1 MTKLVKLT
9 LKNFKSF
16 KKAEIPLSNGF
27 TAIVGSNGSGKSN
40 VLDALLFVL
49 GITSLKTL
57 RAGKLTDL
65 VYNNAKEN
73 YAKVDLTIKN
83 GGKTYEVSR
92 MIDKQ
97 GKSIYR
103 LDGKRTTLNEVN
115 SLLVEFGIDITGHN
129 IVTQGDIT
137 KVVNMSG
144 TERRQI
150 IDSIAGLSEFDQ
162 KKDEAVKEL
171 NKVDSR
177 IKEATII
184 LNERNTF
191 LEELE
196 KEMNAAQEF
205 SGLSTEKKD
214 IKATIIS
221 KELYQIE
228 KRTVEIDKELKELEK
243 NKEEIQASIKELN
256 EEVSKAKQDANA
268 LSSKAIKGSAEIYN
282 TVGKEFEEKKSQLN
296 IEKERIDIKQAS
308 IKRNKK
314 RIEDNEKNVRE
325 SKQAIN
331 DIAEKIKELNTEKN
345 GLDDQLKEITTKK
358 SGLDDVAKTKNK
370 EIIVVET
377 ELDEKNKAIDLI
389 RKENFDLEV
398 FIKQWEKQKSFNTK
412 KLLELEEEEK
422 ELNARLVEIDS
433 KNNEIT
439 SLGGF
444 EKLEGE
450 LAQKEDELEKNNSIS
465 SNYNA
470 VIKQERKAV
479 SELTKEIS
487 KCPVCDS
494 NLEAEKKKKILGEK
508 EALIVTTE
516 KELATSKEKEAT
528 IKADLGVIKDNLRL
542 VARLMVEI
550 EGKNVLNERLERV
563 ESKVKSVKL
572 ELDEKQFEAQLNKKN
587 TLDAKVK
594 TLVEKR
600 ETIKESLNALRKEN
614 VFEEL
619 SMVNAKRDELI
630 HNKSVMEAQLNENRL
645 ALSKMKSTEDAL
657 TKENTALGEEIDTYL
672 REIEEKRPILAQ
684 IEEEVSTQEKE
695 LEGAKKENS
704 KLLAEKEKLDA
715 RIEKVEKE
723 IYTESGK
730 AKRMDSRVNEFNIEK
745 SKLEVREADLI
756 EEQSEF
762 EGATKIGEKTVDELK
777 QRLVVVSKRLEEI
790 GAVNLKAMDNFT
802 ELKKEVDEIQTK
814 ASTLEEERL
823 SVLDMIDKIDV
834 KRTNVFMDCFNEVN
848 HNFKDMFAKFFNGE
862 ALLDLTNPDSPLESG
877 LLIDAKPK
885 GGKLQNIDSMSGGEK
900 TLTAL
905 AFMFAIQ
912 LYSPAPFYAFD
923 EADAALDKENSMKMG
938 SLIDKIAEKS
948 QFIAITHNDTI
959 TKKARQIVGVALNK
973 DNSSVIGLK
982 LKGTRIAS

>member
-83 GGKTYEVSR
+83 GGKNYEVSR

-137 KVVNMSG
+137 KVVNMSPM
-144 TERRQI
+144 ERRQI
-150 IDSIAGLSEFDQ
+150 IDSIAGLSEFD
-162 KKDEAVKEL
+162 KKKEEAVKEL

-196 KEMNAAQEF
+196 KEMNVAQEF
-205 SGLSTEKKD
+205 SGLSKEKKD

-228 KRTVEIDKELKELEK
+228 KRTIEVDKELKELQIERS
-243 NKEEIQASIKELN
+243 EIQKNIEELN
-256 EEVSKAKQDANA
+256 KEVSKEKQNANTI
-268 LSSKAIKGSAEIYN
+268 SSKAIKGSEEIYN
-282 TVGKEFEEKKSQLN
+282 TFGKEFEEKKSKLN
-296 IEKERIDIKQAS
+296 IEKDRIEIKQAS
-308 IKRNKK
+308 IERNKK
-314 RIEDNEKNVRE
+314 RIEDNNINASK
-325 SKQAIN
+325 SKQEIN
-331 DIAEKIKELNTEKN
+331 EIAEKIKELNKEKN
-345 GLDDQLKEITTKK
+345 DLDERLEVVTAKKED
-358 SGLDDVAKTKNK
+358 LDKIAQKKNK
-370 EIIVVET
+370 EIIGIET
-377 ELDEKNKAIDLI
+377 ELDEKNKEIDLI

-412 KLLELEEEEK
+412 KLIELEEEEK
-422 ELNARLVEIDS
+422 ELNARLSDIDS
-433 KNNEIT
+433 KDNEIT
-439 SLGGF
+439 SFGGLA
-444 EKLEGE
+444 KLEKE
-450 LAQKEDELEKNNSIS
+450 LEKQEEELEKNNALLS
-465 SNYNA
+465 SCNA
-470 VIKQERKAV
+470 FINQEKKAIA
-479 SELTKEIS
+479 ELTKEIS
-487 KCPVCDS
+487 KCPICES
-494 NLEAEKKKKILGEK
+494 NLEAAKKDAILSEKKTTLDAKNK
-508 EALIVTTE
+508 EVAGY
-516 KELATSKEKEAT
+516 KEKEAM
-528 IKADLGVIKDNLRL
+528 IKTELGKVKDNLRL
-542 VARLMVEI
+542 VARLTVEV
-550 EGKNVLNERLERV
+550 EGKEAIANRIEITRD
-563 ESKVKSVKL
+563 KIKSIKL
-572 ELDEKQFEAQLNKKN
+572 DLDEKQFEAQINKKN
-587 TLDAKVK
+587 NLDVKVRA
-594 TLVEKR
+594 LVEKR
-600 ETIKESLNALRKEN
+600 ELLKEKLNSLRKEN
-614 VFEEL
+614 IFEEL
-619 SMVNAKRDELI
+619 TITTTKRDGLI
-630 HNKSVMEAQLNENRL
+630 HNKSLVDDQLNENRIG
-645 ALSKMKSTEDAL
+645 LSKMKSKEDAML
-657 TKENTALGEEIDTYL
+657 KENTALDEEINTYL

-684 IEEEVSTQEKE
+684 IEEELSTQEKE
-695 LEGAKKENS
+695 LADAKKENS
-704 KLLAEKEKLDA
+704 KLLEEKEKLD
-715 RIEKVEKE
+715 ISVEKMEKE
-723 IYTESGK
+723 IYAESGK
-730 AKRMDSRVNEFNIEK
+730 AKKIDSRVNEFNIEK
-745 SKLEVREADLI
+745 SKLEVREADLT
-756 EEQSEF
+756 EEQKEF
-762 EGATKIGEKTVDELK
+762 DGAEKIGERTVEELK
-777 QRLVVVSKRLEEI
+777 ERLVIVGKRLEEI

-802 ELKKEVDEIQTK
+802 ELKKEVDEIQEK
-814 ASTLEEERL
+814 ASKLEEERL
-823 SVLDMIDKIDV
+823 AVLDMIDKIDV
-834 KRTNVFMDCFNEVN
+834 KRTNVFMDCFNEIN

-938 SLIDKIAEKS
+938 SLIEKIAEKS

-982 LKGTRIAS
+982 LKGFKIAS